1 MPYLELKNVSKSYG
15 TGDSRVEVLKDINL
29 KMEKGDF
36 VAIVGYSGVGKTT
49 LMNLIAGL
57 DTPDSGEILVRG
69 RDIDGPSADRGI
81 VFQNYSLL
89 PWLTVWGNV
98 ALSVDEVF
106 RYETRERRRELVQR
120 AIDLVKLGPAVH
132 KRPAEL
138 SGGMRQRVSVAR
150 TIATQPKIMLMDEPL
165 SALDALTRGVIQDQI
180 LEIWERENQTILLIT
195 NDVDEGLYL
204 ANRIIPLSM
213 GPGATFGPE
222 VKVNIERPRQR
233 TALNHCEE
241 FKKLRQEV
249 TSYLL
254 DQKAAHTTRQE
265 TVSSVVPLPDLQPN
279 YERFANNRAARG
291 LPLPK
296 FGKAKPRAREG
307 LAQPTL

>member
-1 MPYLELKNVSKSYG
+1 MVPYLELKNVTKSYG
-15 TGDSRVEVLKDINL
+15 AGSSRVEVLKDINL
-29 KMEKGDF
+29 KVEKGDF
-36 VAIVGYSGVGKTT
+36 VAIVGYSGVGKST

-57 DTPDSGEILVRG
+57 DTPDSGEILVKG
-69 RDIDGPSADRGI
+69 RDIDGPSPERGL

-98 ALSVDEVF
+98 ALAVDQVY
-106 RYETRERRRELVQR
+106 RYEPRAKRKEMVQR
-120 AIDLVKLGPAVH
+120 AIDMVKLTNAAH
-132 KRPAEL
+132 KRPGEL

-150 TIATQPKIMLMDEPL
+150 TIATQPKIMLLDEPL

-180 LEIWERENQTILLIT
+180 LEIWEREHQTILLIT

-241 FKKLRQEV
+241 FKKLRHQV

-254 DQKAAHTTRQE
+254 EQKAAHDGKQE
-265 TVSSVVPLPDLQPN
+265 ASNVVPLPNLRPC
-279 YERFANNRAARG
+279 YEHFTAAGSAR
-291 LPLPK
+291 LAHQRK
-296 FGKAKPRAREG
+296 FGRTTQSAA
-307 LAQPTL
+307 